1 MGECLRRA
9 RGAGWPPSGHSP
21 RWRAETQPL
30 CHLHRSS
37 GSLQNG
43 WTEEEALP
51 QVRVPTKRCLSV
63 PRASHIQ
70 QRGHVPEAGLPC
82 QSSEHFPGMPSRVQ
96 VTYDP
101 WTRIGSSAQRKA
113 ATSTWAQVCREQW
126 SSLTSGQGWAPSPGL
141 QSYGWAPRPS
151 VQTPYLSEE
160 LGHAG
165 NLLLHP
171 ITCNQ
176 QIWAKPQ

>member
-82 QSSEHFPGMPSRVQ
+82 QSSEHCPGMPS
-96 VTYDP
+96 
-101 WTRIGSSAQRKA
+101 GSR
-113 ATSTWAQVCREQW
+113 
-126 SSLTSGQGWAPSPGL
+126 SLTTPELELAVLHKGRLPPVPELRWVESSETASLLARGGRQALGSRAMDGPRAP
-141 QSYGWAPRPS
+141 
-151 VQTPYLSEE
+151 LS
-160 LGHAG
+160 
-165 NLLLHP
+165 
-171 ITCNQ
+171 
-176 QIWAKPQ
+176 KPPT